1 MNIDLNTVVSVNYKL
16 TNLTTG
22 EFVEETN
29 TDNPLVFLYGVG
41 SLLPDFEANLHN
53 KKVGD
58 TFEFSINADL
68 AYGPASDEHIVMIP
82 RDVFQDEAGN
92 IDETI
97 IFAGAIVPMMD
108 NEGNRLRGTVLA
120 LEAEHVKMDFNH
132 PLAGQDLHFS
142 GEILDV
148 REASSDEIA
157 HGHAHGPGGHQ
168 H

>member
-1 MNIDLNTVVSVNYKL
+1 MIIDVNTVVSVNYKL
-16 TNLTTG
+16 TNQTTG

-29 TDNPLVFLYGVG
+29 DENPLVFLYGVG
-41 SLLPDFEANLHN
+41 SLLPEFEENLHG

-58 TFEFSINADL
+58 TFEFSIHADA

-82 RDVFQDEAGN
+82 REVFLNEAGQF
-92 IDETI
+92 DEEFI
-97 IFAGAIVPMMD
+97 HLGAVVPMMD
-108 NEGNRLRGTVLA
+108 NEGNRMPGTVLA
-120 LEAEHVKMDFNH
+120 VEEEHVRMDFNH

-142 GEILDV
+142 GNVIDV
-148 REASSDEIA
+148 REASADEIA